1 MTMFQ
6 VCNDFSGTMFSLL
19 EGSSVYMSDI
29 SISLS
34 VVSVREEDVLNMES
48 L

>member
-1 MTMFQ
+1 MFQ
-6 VCNDFSGTMFSLL
+6 VRNDFSGTKFSLW

-29 SISLS
+29 FISLS
-34 VVSVREEDVLNMES
+34 VSVREEDVLNMES